1 LIFNGEKM
9 DNELHLSTELLQ
21 SHLDSIKQSP
31 QDNGVLKA
39 IVIRPV
45 SNERVDMETSIVTP
59 DGGVHG
65 DRWAKQA
72 WLALPAQELDPK
84 AQITVMNSRAA
95 EVIARNRERWP
106 LAGDNFYV
114 DLDLSEDNLQAGQQ
128 LSIGSAVFE
137 VTPQPH
143 NGCGKFEQRFGA
155 DALKWVNSGDG
166 KHHHLRGIYIKVVK
180 AGIINVNDTIKKV

>member
-1 LIFNGEKM
+1 M
-9 DNELHLSTELLQ
+9 DNELHLSMEQLQ

-31 QDNGVLKA
+31 QDEGVLNA

-45 SNERVDMETSIVTP
+45 SNERVDMEISVVSP

-72 WLALPAQELDPK
+72 WLNLPKQELDPK

-95 EVIARNRERWP
+95 EVIAQTRERWP
-106 LAGDNFYV
+106 LAGDNLYV
-114 DLDLSEDNLQAGQQ
+114 DLDLSEDNLKAGQR
-128 LSIGSAVFE
+128 LSIGSAIFE

-143 NGCGKFEQRFGA
+143 NGCSKFQARFGA
-155 DALKWVNSGDG
+155 EALKFVNSEAG
-166 KHHHLRGIYIKVVK
+166 KHHHLRGIYVKVVQ
-180 AGIINVNDTIKKV
+180 AGVIQVNDTISKV

>member
-1 LIFNGEKM
+1 M
-9 DNELHLSTELLQ
+9 SNELHLSLEELQ

-31 QDNGVLKA
+31 QDDGILKA

-45 SNERVDMETSIVTP
+45 SNERVGMESSVVTP

-72 WLALPAQELDPK
+72 WLNLPEEELEPK

-95 EVIARNRERWP
+95 EVIARNRARWP
-106 LAGDNFYV
+106 LAGDNLYV

-137 VTPQPH
+137 ITPQPH

-155 DALKWVNSGDG
+155 EALKWVNSEEG

-180 AGIINVNDTIKKV
+180 AGVINVDDTITKAD